1 MSQALLLFT
10 MLILLF
16 VALFV
21 GWLVVTWVWEYI
33 FVIEPYQ
40 DPEPPGTAGFLLA
53 PLTRRAWLAS
63 YRA

>member
-10 MLILLF
+10 MLLLLF

-21 GWLVVTWVWEYI
+21 GYLVVMWLWEYI

-40 DPEPPGTAGFLLA
+40 DPEPPVTSFSLA
-53 PLTRRAWLAS
+53 PLTFGALRASLLA
-63 YRA
+63 